1 MDGRGHTYIEFD
13 ACHDC
18 LTKIV
23 ETVKGT
29 FKNTHADNVD
39 DLISRSALLKEI
51 GDPGDGMVWPTK
63 EGVIARKLK
72 LRLLLKKITRNAPH
86 IGLDVDGDV
95 VTVQGKSYYVDILHN
110 YIQEV

>member
-1 MDGRGHTYIEFD
+1 M
-13 ACHDC
+13 
-18 LTKIV
+18 

-63 EGVIARKLK
+63 EGVIALIK
-72 LRLLLKKITRNAPH
+72 NAP
-86 IGLDVDGDV
+86 
-95 VTVQGKSYYVDILHN
+95 TVK
-110 YIQEV
+110 

>member
-1 MDGRGHTYIEFD
+1 MREF
-13 ACHDC
+13 
-18 LTKIV
+18 L
-23 ETVKGT
+23 
-29 FKNTHADNVD
+29 
-39 DLISRSALLKEI
+39 
-51 GDPGDGMVWPTK
+51 
-63 EGVIARKLK
+63 RKLK

>member
-1 MDGRGHTYIEFD
+1 MKRHCHVCGKPLTCDCYYSDYGLVKLDGRGHTYIEFD

-63 EGVIARKLK
+63 EGVIALIK
-72 LRLLLKKITRNAPH
+72 NAP
-86 IGLDVDGDV
+86 
-95 VTVQGKSYYVDILHN
+95 TVK
-110 YIQEV
+110 